1 MAQGC
6 VAKALL
12 APWPL
17 LRPGVAEGRSK
28 NLRNNLMSLQHMHQ
42 APRCG
47 ARMLAEH
54 RRCPMGAAVS
64 TEESRRAH
72 LAETRTRLSTGATRQ
87 RRSHNGGRW
96 PLSFGKRNRWRIFLC
111 HRLLSGRRAAAPQ
124 PAGVTREQP
133 WPLKLVGCRQLG
145 ELVVVVAV
153 APHWPANRVDP
164 PGSPGGKARVDLA
177 IKEVA
182 A

>member
-47 ARMLAEH
+47 ARILAEH

-72 LAETRTRLSTGATRQ
+72 LAETQTRLSTGATRQ

-133 WPLKLVGCRQLG
+133 WPLKLVAPATARMSSARGTCCRCRSRPSLAGQSG
-145 ELVVVVAV
+145 R
-153 APHWPANRVDP
+153 PAWECRRK
-164 PGSPGGKARVDLA
+164 SSS
-177 IKEVA
+177 
-182 A
+182 